1 MATHVWSDIIS
12 DDPHAII
19 SLSRVA
25 LVVNEFFHL
34 DADDEVKYDTPFVWW
49 NRSKHNF
56 GISLPMPKPIA
67 FVGVDAVGVGATG
80 PLWYQEQIVHWFGQ
94 WRDLEV
100 PECRQ
105 AGDSISSRGHFVAS
119 TCRVVA

>member
-1 MATHVWSDIIS
+1 MMLQGEWSDIIS
-12 DDPHAII
+12 DDPRAII

-25 LVVNEFFHL
+25 LIVNEFFNL
-34 DADDEVKYDTPFVWW
+34 DTDDEVKYDTPFVWW

-56 GISLPMPKPIA
+56 GISLPMPKPIS
-67 FVGVDAVGVGATG
+67 FVGVGVNG
-80 PLWYQEQIVHWFGQ
+80 PLWHQEQIIHWFAQ

-105 AGDSISSRGHFVAS
+105 AGDSISSRGHFVPS
-119 TCRVVA
+119 THRNEM